1 MTGTSFP
8 AHMASALRINKF
20 KAKKLS
26 RPITSLA
33 TTVGQIVM
41 RTMSPHGVSRVLSS
55 QQLSG
60 TNGLLGRIHTPNGR
74 KKALAAL
81 ARVKSPLYS
90 VSRDAQTG
98 QYQIVKGRIKAG
110 EFVRSR

>member
-1 MTGTSFP
+1 
-8 AHMASALRINKF
+8 MASALRIETF
-20 KAKKLS
+20 KSKKLS
-26 RPITSLA
+26 RPSTSLA
-33 TTVGQIVM
+33 TTIGQIVM

-55 QQLSG
+55 KQLSG
-60 TNGLLGRIHTPNGR
+60 ANGLLGRIHTPNGR

-81 ARVKSPLYS
+81 AKVKSPLYS

-98 QYQIVKGRIKAG
+98 QYLIVKGRIKAG